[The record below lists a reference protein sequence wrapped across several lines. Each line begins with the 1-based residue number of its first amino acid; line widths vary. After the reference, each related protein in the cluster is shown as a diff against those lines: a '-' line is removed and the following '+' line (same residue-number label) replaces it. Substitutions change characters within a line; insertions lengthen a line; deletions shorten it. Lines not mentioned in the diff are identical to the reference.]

1 MSNDD
6 SEPSVFGAIV
16 GGTSGAVAG
25 VNIALAVTALTGG
38 AGAVLA
44 PGIIS
49 ACTSLGTLKGLENR
63 KSPTSPAMNTL
74 GSLAAL
80 FNGGGS

>member
-6 SEPSVFGAIV
+6 SEPSIFGAIV

-44 PGIIS
+44 PGIIGACS
-49 ACTSLGTLKGLENR
+49 ALGTARGLENH
-63 KSPTSPAMNTL
+63 KSPTSPTMTTL

-80 FNGGGS
+80 FGGGS

>member
-6 SEPSVFGAIV
+6 SELSVLGGIV

-49 ACTSLGTLKGLENR
+49 ACTGLGTVRGLGNR
-63 KSPTSPAMNTL
+63 KSPSSPGMNAL
-74 GSLAAL
+74 GGLAAL
-80 FNGGGS
+80 FGGGGS

>member
-6 SEPSVFGAIV
+6 SQPSVFGEIV

-25 VNIALAVTALTGG
+25 VKIALAVTALTGG

-49 ACTSLGTLKGLENR
+49 ACTAAGTARGLESR
-63 KSPTSPAMNTL
+63 RSPTSPTMTTL

-80 FNGGGS
+80 FSGGGS